1 VGVVRRLL
9 PMHSVLLDVFPTL
22 VGVVRCYR
30 FCWGY
35 QKPVFPTLVGV
46 VRPRFSEGGQGYFVF
61 PTLVGVVP
69 TLCIAVIIY
78 SRGLPHASGGG
89 PGLPPTEG
97 PDRRQSSPR

>member
-1 VGVVRRLL
+1 MVRLRTD
-9 PMHSVLLDVFPTL
+9 SKAKD
-22 VGVVRCYR
+22 Y
-30 FCWGY
+30 Y
-35 QKPVFPTLVGV
+35 VFPTLVGV

-89 PGLPPTEG
+89 PY
-97 PDRRQSSPR
+97 